1 MALASLA
8 SCPVRIGPC
17 AGGLIG
23 WDHDR
28 ASGELVSEY
37 TRMGPLRLVL
47 VPAAD
52 GQGSQVRVA
61 LGSAGGVGGGSSA
74 GQQQEQSFDL
84 GGGEISTHDGEQLLC
99 LRNGTDAARNDVSV
113 GSCQLPQAK
122 EWVAFKL

>member
-1 MALASLA
+1 
-8 SCPVRIGPC
+8 
-17 AGGLIG
+17 
-23 WDHDR
+23 
-28 ASGELVSEY
+28 
-37 TRMGPLRLVL
+37 
-47 VPAAD
+47 
-52 GQGSQVRVA
+52 VRVA